1 MKDWPC
7 PFLFLFRLS
16 LPLIFPAHA
25 CVTAGQGGYNRSM
38 PSRVQFPA
46 SAKPRLLP
54 GLLLILLLPLA
65 ACKHAEQQSNTQALD
80 EAGMW
85 SNSVSELRT
94 LNVSNAEI
102 GELTK
107 ARQGGLSDPS
117 CVELIKLARGRQQPF
132 SGGQRIADLLAAG
145 SSEQTVL
152 ELARLD
158 QLGLWAGEA
167 QALRLAGLS
176 DKVILAVAQRR
187 SQGLPVL
194 SGGKL
199 GKLRNSGASEAV
211 ILDFIHKGASD
222 ERVSEYIAQ
231 REHTSGGAGWVYQ
244 GRSRGRR

>member
-1 MKDWPC
+1 
-7 PFLFLFRLS
+7 
-16 LPLIFPAHA
+16 
-25 CVTAGQGGYNRSM
+25 M
-38 PSRVQFPA
+38 PSTLYFWV
-46 SAKPRLLP
+46 STKPRLML
-54 GLLLILLLPLA
+54 GLSLVLLLPLA
-65 ACKHAEQQSNTQALD
+65 ACKRVEQTNTQPLD

-117 CVELIKLARGRQQPF
+117 CVELIKLSRRHQQPF
-132 SGGQRIADLLAAG
+132 TGGQRIADLLAAG

-152 ELARLD
+152 ELANLN
-158 QLGLWAGEA
+158 QLGLWTGEA
-167 QALRLAGLS
+167 QAMRLAGLS

-199 GKLRNSGASEAV
+199 GELKNSGASETV
-211 ILDFIHKGASD
+211 ILDFIHKGLSD
-222 ERVSEYIAQ
+222 ERASEYIAQ
-231 REHTSGGAGWVYQ
+231 REHSAGGTGWVYQ
-244 GRSRGRR
+244 GRSRRKR

>member
-1 MKDWPC
+1 ME
-7 PFLFLFRLS
+7 
-16 LPLIFPAHA
+16 
-25 CVTAGQGGYNRSM
+25 GM
-38 PSRVQFPA
+38 PSALYLRVLT
-46 SAKPRLLP
+46 KPHLLP
-54 GLLLILLLPLA
+54 GLLFALLLPLA
-65 ACKHAEQQSNTQALD
+65 ACKRAEQTNTQPLD

-117 CVELIKLARGRQQPF
+117 CIELIKLARSRRQPF
-132 SGGQRIADLLAAG
+132 SGGQPIADLLAAG
-145 SSEQTVL
+145 SSEQTVV

-187 SQGLPVL
+187 SRGLPVL

-199 GKLRNSGASEAV
+199 AGLKNSGASDAV
-211 ILDFIHKGASD
+211 ILDFVQKGITDEQASN
-222 ERVSEYIAQ
+222 YIAH
-231 REHTSGGAGWVYQ
+231 REHTTGTGWVYQ
-244 GRSRGRR
+244 GRARRKR

>member
-1 MKDWPC
+1 MPTPLLASAATMEGMPSPLQLWVLARRR
-7 PFLFLFRLS
+7 LFLGLS
-16 LPLIFPAHA
+16 
-25 CVTAGQGGYNRSM
+25 
-38 PSRVQFPA
+38 
-46 SAKPRLLP
+46 
-54 GLLLILLLPLA
+54 LILLFSLA
-65 ACKHAEQQSNTQALD
+65 ACKHGEKQTNTQALD

-85 SNSVSELRT
+85 SNSVTELRT

-117 CVELIKLARGRQQPF
+117 CIELIKLARSRQQPF
-132 SGGQRIADLLAAG
+132 SGGQPIADLLAAG
-145 SSEQTVL
+145 SSEQTVV

-187 SQGLPVL
+187 SRGLPVL

-199 GKLRNSGASEAV
+199 AGLKNSGASDAV
-211 ILDFIHKGASD
+211 ILDFVQKGITDEQASN
-222 ERVSEYIAQ
+222 YI
-231 REHTSGGAGWVYQ
+231 
-244 GRSRGRR
+244 

>member
-1 MKDWPC
+1 ME
-7 PFLFLFRLS
+7 
-16 LPLIFPAHA
+16 
-25 CVTAGQGGYNRSM
+25 GM
-38 PSRVQFPA
+38 PSTLYLRVLT
-46 SAKPRLLP
+46 KPHLLP
-54 GLLLILLLPLA
+54 GLLFALLLPLA
-65 ACKHAEQQSNTQALD
+65 ACKRVEQTNSQPLD

-117 CVELIKLARGRQQPF
+117 CIELIKLARSRRQPF
-132 SGGQRIADLLAAG
+132 SGGQPIADLLAAG
-145 SSEQTVL
+145 SSEQTVV

-187 SQGLPVL
+187 SRGLPVL

-199 GKLRNSGASEAV
+199 AGLKNSGASDAV
-211 ILDFIHKGASD
+211 ILDFVQKGITDEQASN
-222 ERVSEYIAQ
+222 YIAH
-231 REHTSGGAGWVYQ
+231 REHTTGTGWVYQ
-244 GRSRGRR
+244 GRARRKR

>member
-1 MKDWPC
+1 
-7 PFLFLFRLS
+7 
-16 LPLIFPAHA
+16 
-25 CVTAGQGGYNRSM
+25 M
-38 PSRVQFPA
+38 PSALYFWIWI
-46 SAKPRLLP
+46 KPRLLLELSLIF
-54 GLLLILLLPLA
+54 LLSLS
-65 ACKHAEQQSNTQALD
+65 ACKHAEQTKTQPLD
-80 EAGMW
+80 ESGMW

-117 CVELIKLARGRQQPF
+117 CIELIKLARSRHQPF
-132 SGGQRIADLLAAG
+132 SGGQPIADLLAAG
-145 SSEQTVL
+145 SSEQMVV

-194 SGGKL
+194 SGEKL
-199 GKLRNSGASEAV
+199 AGLRNAGASDAV
-211 ILDFIHKGASD
+211 ILDFVQKGSTDAQASN
-222 ERVSEYIAQ
+222 YIAAH
-231 REHTSGGAGWVYQ
+231 EHTTFTGWVYQ
-244 GRSRGRR
+244 GHARRKR